1 MAQEAI
7 IASAKCR
14 GSGAGPADGA
24 GDGDLVSLRQEIEKV
39 AEVAESIHAIA
50 RQTNLLALNATI
62 EAARAGEL
70 GKGFAVVAGE
80 VKQLSSRTSA
90 ATKEIAEAVNR
101 LRAQTDRLAA
111 HIPGP
116 AEGPPTAR

>member
-1 MAQEAI
+1 MAQEPTVANPNHP
-7 IASAKCR
+7 SR
-14 GSGAGPADGA
+14 GTGPSEGGA
-24 GDGDLVSLRQEIEKV
+24 DGDLASLRREIEKV
-39 AEVAESIHAIA
+39 AEVAESIQAIA

-80 VKQLSSRTSA
+80 VKQLSSRTSE
-90 ATKEIAEAVNR
+90 ATKEIAEVVKR

-111 HIPGP
+111 R
-116 AEGPPTAR
+116 A